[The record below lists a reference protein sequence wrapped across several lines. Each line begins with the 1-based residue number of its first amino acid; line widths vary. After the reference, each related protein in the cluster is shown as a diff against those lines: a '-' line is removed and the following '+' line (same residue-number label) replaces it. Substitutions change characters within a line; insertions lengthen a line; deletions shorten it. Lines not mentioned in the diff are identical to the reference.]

1 MDRHKI
7 LRFLIPLLFFYFFL
21 FGGVFLAFF
30 QTLNAYAKK
39 RVVLLENVYE
49 KNEQRE

>member
-7 LRFLIPLLFFYFFL
+7 LRFLIPLIFYF
-21 FGGVFLAFF
+21 VILAFF

-39 RVVLLENVYE
+39 LVILLENLYE
-49 KNEQRE
+49 KNEQRK